1 MPNVILPLLLALLG
15 GAGGFFLRRWELS
28 TIFDTDGLPALWSTP
43 TLILIALSLVLAVV
57 FALLCRKTKHA
68 PADYNEAFSAQ
79 RSWPYLVVMALA
91 AAMLLIAGVFGLR
104 NGLLYGMG
112 GLLGKLTN
120 AMCILSFLC
129 VLAAAWSNFQGKP
142 LRYSLALLAPG
153 YTFCLWLVCAYQE
166 QAADPVVLDYVYEIL
181 AIICTLI
188 GMYFAAGYS
197 FGRPK
202 GRRCAVFSLLGI
214 YFTLVTLADPHTT
227 TDRLMFLFALLYQLA
242 NTTAL
247 LYHTFVAYNPTPV
260 PVPDPSNETN
270 NTQEVTPDE

>member
-1 MPNVILPLLLALLG
+1 MHNVILLLLLALMG
-15 GAGGFFLRRWELS
+15 GAGGFFLRRWELA
-28 TIFDTDGLPALWSTP
+28 TVFEENGLATLWCPASLA
-43 TLILIALSLVLAVV
+43 LIALSVIVALA
-57 FALLCRKTKHA
+57 FILLCRKPKHT
-68 PADYNEAFSAQ
+68 PANYNEAFSAQ
-79 RSWPYLVVMALA
+79 HSWPYLVVMTLA

-104 NGLLYGMG
+104 NGLLYGIG

-120 AMCILSFLC
+120 AMCILSFFC
-129 VLAAAWSNFQGKP
+129 VLAAAWSNFHDKP
-142 LRYSLALLAPG
+142 LRYSLTLLAPG

-181 AIICTLI
+181 AIICTLL

-214 YFTLVTLADPHTT
+214 YFTLVTLADPHST
-227 TDRLMFLFALLYQLA
+227 TDRLVFLFALLYQLA
-242 NTTAL
+242 NTSAL
-247 LYHTFVAYNPTPV
+247 LYHTFVAYNPTPA